1 MTLKQQAGLRLR
13 DLRKA
18 AGLTQDELAGRI
30 EMSVQM
36 IQQVERG
43 ATAPSL
49 DTIEAIAKALKAPPA
64 LMFPATIS
72 AKGPSAKDKSVS
84 AVMANT
90 IRLTKEDA
98 ETVLALA
105 THLNKRSR

>member
-1 MTLKQQAGLRLR
+1 MAIRHQVGLKIR
-13 DLRKA
+13 DLRRA
-18 AGLTQDELAGRI
+18 NGLTQDQLAARI
-30 EMSVQM
+30 DKSTQTVSQ
-36 IQQVERG
+36 IERG
-43 ATAPSL
+43 AFAPSL

-72 AKGPSAKDKSVS
+72 AKGPSAKDKVVS
-84 AVMANT
+84 AIMANA